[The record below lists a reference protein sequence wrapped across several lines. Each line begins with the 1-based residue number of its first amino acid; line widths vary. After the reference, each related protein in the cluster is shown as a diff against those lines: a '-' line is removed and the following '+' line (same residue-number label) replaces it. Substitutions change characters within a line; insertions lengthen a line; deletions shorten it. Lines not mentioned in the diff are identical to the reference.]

1 MSLYSIYPKKK
12 NMTGSQ
18 PMTIEEQAAKYV
30 LQKERMR
37 QTNKLWRLKHKDDI
51 IVKVK
56 NYYQLNKERLNKRSI
71 ELVRLKKNAKLAV
84 DGETEQTGI

>member
-1 MSLYSIYPKKK
+1 
-12 NMTGSQ
+12 
-18 PMTIEEQAAKYV
+18 MTIEEQAAKYV

-84 DGETEQTGI
+84 DGESEPAGI

>member
-1 MSLYSIYPKKK
+1 
-12 NMTGSQ
+12 MTGSKV
-18 PMTIEEQAAKYV
+18 MIIEEQAAKYG

-37 QTNKLWRLKHKDDI
+37 ESNRLWRLKHKDEV

-71 ELVRLKKNAKLAV
+71 ELVKLKKIAKRAEEG
-84 DGETEQTGI
+84 DIEPAGI

>member
-1 MSLYSIYPKKK
+1 
-12 NMTGSQ
+12 MTGSQ

-51 IVKVK
+51 IVKVE

-84 DGETEQTGI
+84 DGKTEPTGI

>member
-1 MSLYSIYPKKK
+1 
-12 NMTGSQ
+12 MTGSKA
-18 PMTIEEQAAKYV
+18 MTIEEQAAKYV

-37 QTNKLWRLKHKDDI
+37 ESNRLWRLKHKDDI

-84 DGETEQTGI
+84 EGETEPAGI